1 MTLSTQTGWVPSRI
15 LENFVFLN
23 NQMFFIT
30 HGVNSSTPTV
40 IRSRVGRLNLTPTS
54 NTAITATVTA
64 LGTYT
69 GEID

>member
-1 MTLSTQTGWVPSRI
+1 
-15 LENFVFLN
+15 
-23 NQMFFIT
+23 MFFIT